1 MSWRSPTIQIYES
14 SPTKTLILPITKYFG
29 DRHAHFVADTHKN
42 GYPNHEKIASF
53 INDLQSGFQKR
64 IQIGELPSCALYFG
78 ILLIWPRGNLILLVP
93 KQWILFFVE
102 PSCTSYWLGAH
113 IPIFKEVES
122 FDAIHYCIAQSLCV
136 VALKI
141 NRNKCML
148 GRASNKINLVGG
160 RLLSHISQY
169 CTIFLLLWDRKLK
182 HARVSHAQSKMKFWP
197 NRPKFL

>member
-113 IPIFKEVES
+113 IPIFWELWRNTLLHCSKPLRS
-122 FDAIHYCIAQSLCV
+122 RAQNKSQQMHAWSCKQQNKPSWWQTV
-136 VALKI
+136 VP
-141 NRNKCML
+141 
-148 GRASNKINLVGG
+148 
-160 RLLSHISQY
+160 H
-169 CTIFLLLWDRKLK
+169 
-182 HARVSHAQSKMKFWP
+182 
-197 NRPKFL
+197 